1 MEVIDSKSI
10 SPVLK
15 KKRKDAYGNYI
26 SKDTNK
32 QYKVSFVDMLQK
44 AGPSETM
51 EPRTLVEFIEVLS
64 YKQYNVIEDNTILS
78 NNNNN
83 LIEDDQDY
91 SSNAAGSCTII

>member
-10 SPVLK
+10 SPILK

-44 AGPSETM
+44 TGPSETM
-51 EPRTLVEFIEVLS
+51 EPRTLVEYIEVMS
-64 YKQYNVIEDNTILS
+64 YKQYNVIDDEEQNQNNFILEDKDGGS
-78 NNNNN
+78 
-83 LIEDDQDY
+83 
-91 SSNAAGSCTII
+91 AGSCLII